1 MRSKFNTAI
10 AAALAVSAILAL
22 PPASATAQQRVNGAI
37 QEHGLFGRTVSPD
50 EIKVFHGSEFKG
62 AHRVAISAF
71 DVAFPSENHFTAN
84 THGYSVMGG
93 LGSSARASMTTRMSG
108 VDRATQQRITDAAY
122 ALFVAQLTA
131 AGYQVVD
138 QAELARLAP
147 EFATW
152 PALPNFSPGRFGAY
166 VAPTGQSLRFLQGDG
181 AKRDTSG
188 MFGQSATAFRAL
200 DRPVAFGRSPYI
212 ANAGDIG
219 VIAVT
224 LVVDYGVYSSSGES
238 RRLGGSAKTSFLPG
252 VSIAAGD
259 VVDHG
264 SLVEY
269 WGPHSGG
276 FPAIALL
283 QQPVRSERP
292 FARIEGEGG
301 DVTVTADA
309 DQFEAAA
316 REALGV
322 AVPKLVSVMA
332 AAR

>member
-1 MRSKFNTAI
+1 MASRLH
-10 AAALAVSAILAL
+10 AALAAAIALAL
-22 PPASATAQQRVNGAI
+22 LPAAGGAQQRVNGAI
-37 QEHGLFGRTVSPD
+37 QEHGFLGHAVSPD

-62 AHRVAISAF
+62 ARRVAISVF
-71 DVAFPSENHFTAN
+71 DVAFPAENHFTAN
-84 THGYSVMGG
+84 TRGRSVLGG
-93 LGSSARASMTTRMSG
+93 LSSSARASMRTQMSG

-138 QAELARLAP
+138 QTELARLAP

-152 PALPNFSPGRFGAY
+152 PALPNFSEGRFGAY

-188 MFGQSATAFRAL
+188 MFGQQAAAFRGL

-212 ANAGDIG
+212 ANTGDIG

-238 RRLGGSAKTSFLPG
+238 HRLGGGARTSFLPG

-276 FPAIALL
+276 FPAVALL

-292 FARIEGEGG
+292 FARVEGEEG

-316 REALGV
+316 REALSV
-322 AVPKLVSVMA
+322 AVPKLVGVMV